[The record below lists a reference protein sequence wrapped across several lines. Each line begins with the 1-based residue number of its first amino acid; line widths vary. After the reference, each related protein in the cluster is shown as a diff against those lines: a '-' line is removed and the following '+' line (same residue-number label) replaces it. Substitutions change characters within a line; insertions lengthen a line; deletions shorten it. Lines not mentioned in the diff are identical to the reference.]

1 MCSFY
6 KNGMRRS
13 ISHIG
18 RRYSKANNKY
28 VESYDDKN
36 SKKNTAYLNANISYG
51 WLMSQYLS
59 YSEFKWLNLKK
70 I

>member
-1 MCSFY
+1 MMI
-6 KNGMRRS
+6 K
-13 ISHIG
+13 IQ
-18 RRYSKANNKY
+18 
-28 VESYDDKN
+28 
-36 SKKNTAYLNANISYG
+36 KKNTAYLNANNSYG